1 MNLTLAADIGPTGLG
16 RGQSTCCKLLSRCE
30 RLRLRICVLF
40 LAMVSSLLAQTKSPS
55 IEQPKPDFV
64 RVQKYVQDHMA
75 AESVPS
81 VAIAVGRGGEI
92 LWEQGF
98 GWADREN
105 GIKATANTPYYLA
118 SVTKSLTGTALMVLQ
133 ERRKLDL
140 DDPVNEYL
148 GPVKV
153 HSPMWDATQ
162 ATVRRMA
169 THTAGLTTYAR
180 DCVLD
185 NPGCRISTDT
195 AIQRYGILFWPPG
208 DHFDYSNLGYGILGD
223 VVARVSGKGYGDFLY
238 DEIFQPL
245 GMADCA
251 LGVNQELRK
260 RVAAQYDQTTHT
272 PSPLRSSDHPG
283 ASSVRC
289 SVHDLARFGMF
300 ALKAH
305 VSGQKVILSESSRDA
320 MVNSSVDTGDGQR
333 YGIGWWVNP
342 DLYGYRAVF
351 GGGGTTDSSSDLY
364 TIPSE
369 GIGVAV
375 LSNTG
380 TTLPSKVV
388 EEVLSEMLPKFR
400 REREKTA
407 QSHEP
412 PTDSSNATQLP
423 TGQKIRNFFG
433 KWRLAGQWMGEI
445 ETWEG
450 AVPLTMSISSTQ
462 EIHTRIGSQDGVLQQ
477 AVVEDGHVYGV
488 VQGDVG
494 TPDAPRSPYNLEFEL
509 YLRGDTLAGAAT
521 TRALP
526 GKDGAALP
534 YWVTLRKTP

>member
-1 MNLTLAADIGPTGLG
+1 M
-16 RGQSTCCKLLSRCE
+16 

-40 LAMVSSLLAQTKSPS
+40 LAMVFSLVAQTKPPS

-64 RVQKYVQDHMA
+64 RLQKYVQDQMG

-98 GWADREN
+98 GCADREN
-105 GIKATANTPYYLA
+105 GIKATANTPYSLA

-140 DDPVNEYL
+140 DHPVNEYL

-153 HSPMWDATQ
+153 HSPMWVAAQ

-180 DCVLD
+180 DCALD
-185 NPGCRISTDT
+185 NPGCRTSIDT
-195 AIQRYGILFWPPG
+195 AVQRYGILFWPPG

-223 VVARVSGKGYGDFLY
+223 VVARVSGKSYGDFLH

-260 RVAAQYDQTTHT
+260 RMAAQYDQTTHT
-272 PSPLRSSDHPG
+272 RSPLRSSDHPG

-305 VSGQKVILSESSRDA
+305 VSGQKVILSESSRDD
-320 MVNSSVDTGDGQR
+320 MVNSSVDTGDRQR

-351 GGGGTTDSSSDLY
+351 GGGGTTDSSADLY

-369 GIGVAV
+369 GIVVAV

-388 EEVLSEMLPKFR
+388 EEALSEMLPKFR

-407 QSHEP
+407 QSREP
-412 PTDSSNATQLP
+412 PTDSSNATELP
-423 TGQKIRNFFG
+423 TEQKIRNFFG
-433 KWRLAGQWMGEI
+433 KWRLAGQWIGEI
-445 ETWEG
+445 ETWKG
-450 AVPLTMSISSTQ
+450 VVPLTMSISSTR
-462 EIHTRIGSQDGVLQQ
+462 EIHTRIGSQDGVLHQ

-488 VQGDVG
+488 VHGDVE
-494 TPDAPRSPYNLEFEL
+494 TPDAPRPPYNLEFEL

-534 YWVTLRKTP
+534 YWVTLRKMP